1 MRLSGRVRSRAL
13 LAGLAHRRRLG
24 LRTAAPECAAAGSAT
39 SALVAAAEEP
49 LAAALAL
56 SGRDQ
61 ALRYRGCPARRVAA
75 CVGQPQV
82 RAFHRPALG
91 ARHDVVD
98 GRRAWVRSGERLVDG
113 LVAEPAVRLLG
124 DNDPSHLAPL
134 VAEHLVAG
142 CTPSPASAALGARG
156 RAVALADGAR
166 RVRPIA
172 DRARPVRPGRSLLP
186 FGLPAGRSGP
196 STRMAP
202 CLPFGQGALAAPHHR
217 AAVGAR

>member
-1 MRLSGRVRSRAL
+1 MRPSGRVRSRAL

-49 LAAALAL
+49 LAAVLAL

-61 ALRYRGCPARRVAA
+61 ALWYRGCPTRRVAA

-98 GRRAWVRSGERLVDG
+98 GRCARVRSGERLVDE
-113 LVAEPAVRLLG
+113 LVAEPAVRLLV
-124 DNDPSHLAPL
+124 DNDPPHLAPL
-134 VAEHLVAG
+134 VAKHLVAG
-142 CTPSPASAALGARG
+142 CTPAPASAALGARG

-166 RVRPIA
+166 RVRLIA
-172 DRARPVRPGRSLLP
+172 DRARPVRADRSLSSLGRP
-186 FGLPAGRSGP
+186 LGWPSPAA
-196 STRMAP
+196 RMAP
-202 CLPFGQGALAAPHHR
+202 SLPLGQ
-217 AAVGAR
+217 